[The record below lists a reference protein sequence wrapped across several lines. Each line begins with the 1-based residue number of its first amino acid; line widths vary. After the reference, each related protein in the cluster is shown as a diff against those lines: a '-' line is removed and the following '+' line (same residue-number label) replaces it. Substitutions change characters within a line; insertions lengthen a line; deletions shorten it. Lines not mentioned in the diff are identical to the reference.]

1 MLFRSVAGLSW
12 WFAGSGSKFAI
23 QVFVAV
29 LVIACPCAL
38 GLATPAA
45 IMVAVGKGAEKGVL
59 FKNAEALETA
69 HNVTM
74 AVFDKTGT
82 ITKGKPIVTDVI
94 GWNGAK
100 EEAITRLAAAI
111 EQGSAHPL
119 AVAVKERAA
128 GMELPTC
135 TDFRTTVMA
144 QRRKK
149 RWHRAI
155 KWQI

>member
-1 MLFRSVAGLSW
+1 MAG
-12 WFAGSGSKFAI
+12 AGSKFAM

-74 AVFDKTGT
+74 AVLIKL
-82 ITKGKPIVTDVI
+82 VRLQ
-94 GWNGAK
+94 K
-100 EEAITRLAAAI
+100 ENR
-111 EQGSAHPL
+111 
-119 AVAVKERAA
+119 
-128 GMELPTC
+128 
-135 TDFRTTVMA
+135 
-144 QRRKK
+144 
-149 RWHRAI
+149 
-155 KWQI
+155 